1 MHRPDLKIELLRG
14 VPGLGSVPD
23 NDLAGLVTLLDE
35 IRVEPG
41 HVLTREGVVAREAFI
56 VIEGKADVF
65 LDGELIATV
74 GPGEFV
80 GEMGMLDHFPR
91 VATVR
96 ASTPMELL
104 VIGPK
109 AFAAFADH
117 PGVGRAM
124 ATQLSQRLRR
134 AEADPSS

>member
-1 MHRPDLKIELLRG
+1 MHRPDPRFELLRA
-14 VPGLGSVPD
+14 VPGLGSLSD
-23 NDLAGLVTLLDE
+23 KDLAGLVVLLDE
-35 IRVEPG
+35 IRVDPG
-41 HVLTREGVVAREAFI
+41 HILTREGVVAREAFI
-56 VIEGKADVF
+56 VVEGKADVF

-80 GEMGMLDHFPR
+80 GEMGMLERWPR

-96 ASTPMELL
+96 ASTPMVLL

-109 AFAAFADH
+109 VFAAFVDH

-124 ATQLSQRLRR
+124 ATQLSQRR
-134 AEADPSS
+134 AEAEPSP